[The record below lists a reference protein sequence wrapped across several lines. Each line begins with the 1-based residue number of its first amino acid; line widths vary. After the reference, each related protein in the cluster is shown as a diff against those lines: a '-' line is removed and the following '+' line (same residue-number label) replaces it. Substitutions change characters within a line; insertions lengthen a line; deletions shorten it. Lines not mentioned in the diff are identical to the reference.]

1 MGQLGLSH
9 FGPLEQKIHFKA
21 TLRPKE
27 NPSVNQA
34 LATSSLD
41 SSPETTRFG
50 SGKSVKR
57 LEDQQLLLGA
67 GQYTNDVTLPG
78 QSHLVFLRSP
88 YPHAKIT
95 RLDTM
100 AAKAMPGVYGLI
112 TGQDLLAA
120 GVKPMARPM
129 NFKRADGGPLSSTT
143 RYPLATDTVR
153 FVGEPIAAVVADTE
167 ENARNAAEAIQIE
180 FDPLQSASTLADA
193 LAPNAPLFTEAPDNR
208 VAETRYGDITATQAA
223 FAQAAHVVHLDIV
236 NQRVAALAIEPRSV
250 LAYPENGRLTIRMSS
265 QMPTGVR
272 TTVSDLLGIDKEKV
286 RVLVGDVGGG
296 FGMKTGAYAEDV
308 VTAFCAH
315 TLARP
320 VKWIADRSEE
330 FLSSAHGR
338 DIQTKASLALA
349 QDGKILGLRIE
360 TLANVGA
367 YPTMTGLAIQM
378 LIGPWVQSSVYDI
391 QTIDYHFTGV
401 MTNTASTGAYR
412 GAGRPEAI
420 YNMER
425 LMDEAA
431 RVSGIDRVQLR
442 RKNLIKPDQMPYKN
456 PMGQVYDTGAFEMI
470 MNEALEKADWHGFA
484 KREAASKAKGLWRGL
499 GIATFLEWTGGNAL
513 EENVQVQI
521 LADGMIEVVSAVN
534 AMGQGIA
541 TSLAQ
546 LVVDVFGVDIS
557 QVRVIL
563 GDTDRA
569 NGFGSAGSRSLFTGG
584 SAMRV
589 GAEKTLDKA
598 RELAGQAL
606 EASASDLAYQ
616 GGTFSVKGTDLKI
629 SLADLAKRQPE
640 ARIEMQSST
649 TASGPTWPN
658 GCHICEIEL
667 NPATGE
673 TKVVSY
679 ISMNDAGRIVNP
691 MIVEGQLD
699 GGAVQGMGQALLEG
713 MVYDAESGQL
723 LTGSLM
729 DYAAPRADI
738 MPEMFHTFTNQTVP
752 STNNVLGVKGVGELG
767 TIGAT
772 PCVVNA
778 VADAMARNGHADKAL
793 KLQMPMTAFRLWE
806 LLHSV

>member
-1 MGQLGLSH
+1 M
-9 FGPLEQKIHFKA
+9 
-21 TLRPKE
+21 
-27 NPSVNQA
+27 NQA
-34 LATSSLD
+34 SATSSLD
-41 SSPETTRFG
+41 STPETARFG
-50 SGKSVKR
+50 SGQSVKR
-57 LEDQQLLLGA
+57 LEDQQLLVGA
-67 GQYTNDVTLPG
+67 GQYTNDVSLPN
-78 QSHLVFLRSP
+78 QSFLVFFRSP

-95 RLDTM
+95 RLDTS
-100 AAKAMPGVYGLI
+100 AAKGMPGVHGLI

-120 GVKPMARPM
+120 GVKPMARAM
-129 NFKRADGGPLSSTT
+129 NFKRADGSPLSSTT

-153 FVGEPIAAVVADTE
+153 FVGEPIVAVVADTE
-167 ENARNAAEAIQIE
+167 ENARNASEAIQIE
-180 FDPLQSASTLADA
+180 FDPLQSASNLADA
-193 LAPNAPLFTEAPDNR
+193 LAPNAPLFTDAPDNR

-223 FAQAAHVVHLDIV
+223 FKQAAHVVHLDIV

-250 LAYPENGRLTIRMSS
+250 LAYPENGRLTIRMST

-349 QDGKILGLRIE
+349 QNGKILGLRIE

-431 RVSGIDRVQLR
+431 RVSGIDRVELR
-442 RKNLIKPDQMPYKN
+442 RQNFIKPEQMPYKN
-456 PMGQVYDTGAFEMI
+456 PMGQIYDTGAFEMI
-470 MNEALEKADWHGFA
+470 MNGALEKANWQGFA
-484 KREAASKAKGLWRGL
+484 KREAASKAKGFWRGL

-589 GAEKTLDKA
+589 GAEKALDKA
-598 RELAGQAL
+598 RDLAGLAL
-606 EASASDLAYQ
+606 EASPADLAYQ
-616 GGTFSVKGTDLKI
+616 GGTFSVKGTDLQI

-658 GCHICEIEL
+658 GCHICEVEL

-679 ISMNDAGRIVNP
+679 TSMNDAGRIVNP

-713 MVYDAESGQL
+713 LVYDPESGQL

-738 MPEMFHTFTNQTVP
+738 MPKMFHTFTNQTVP

-793 KLQMPMTAFRLWE
+793 KLQMPMTPYRLWE
-806 LLHSV
+806 LLHSA

>member
-1 MGQLGLSH
+1 M
-9 FGPLEQKIHFKA
+9 
-21 TLRPKE
+21 
-27 NPSVNQA
+27 NQA

-41 SSPETTRFG
+41 PSPETTRFG

-67 GQYTNDVTLPG
+67 GQFTNDVSLPN
-78 QSHLVFLRSP
+78 QSYLVFLRSP

-95 RLDTM
+95 RLDTS

-120 GVKPMARPM
+120 GVKPMARPI
-129 NFKRADGGPLSSTT
+129 NFKRADGGPLSSTN

-153 FVGEPIAAVVADTE
+153 FVGEPIVAVVADTE
-167 ENARNAAEAIQIE
+167 ENARTAAEVIQVE

-223 FAQAAHVVHLDIV
+223 FEQAAHVVHLDIV

-250 LAYPENGRLTIRMSS
+250 LAYPENGRLTLRMSS
-265 QMPTGVR
+265 QMPSGVR
-272 TTVSDLLGIDKEKV
+272 TTISDLIGIDKEKV
-286 RVLVGDVGGG
+286 RVIVGDVGGG

-315 TLARP
+315 TLGRP

-330 FLSSAHGR
+330 FLSSSHGR

-367 YPTMTGLAIQM
+367 YPTMTGLTIQL

-431 RVSGIDRVQLR
+431 RVSGIDRVELR
-442 RKNLIKPDQMPYKN
+442 RKNFIKPEQMPYKN

-470 MNEALEKADWHGFA
+470 MNEALEKANWHSFA
-484 KREAASKAKGLWRGL
+484 KREADSKAKGLWRGL

-521 LADGMIEVVSAVN
+521 LADGMIEVASAVN

-598 RELAGQAL
+598 RHLAGKAL
-606 EASASDLAYQ
+606 EASPADLAYQ
-616 GGTFSVKGTDLKI
+616 AGTFSVKGTDLQI

-658 GCHICEIEL
+658 GCHICEVEL

-679 ISMNDAGRIVNP
+679 TSMNDAGRIVNP

-713 MVYDAESGQL
+713 LVYDAESGQL

-738 MPEMFHTFTNQTVP
+738 MPEMFHTHTNQTVP

-778 VADAMARNGHADKAL
+778 LADALARNGNADKAP
-793 KLQMPMTAFRLWE
+793 KLQMPLTPFRIWE
-806 LLHSV
+806 LLHKA

>member
-1 MGQLGLSH
+1 
-9 FGPLEQKIHFKA
+9 
-21 TLRPKE
+21 
-27 NPSVNQA
+27 VNQA
-34 LATSSLD
+34 SATSSLD
-41 SSPETTRFG
+41 STPETARFG
-50 SGKSVKR
+50 SGQSVKR
-57 LEDQQLLLGA
+57 LEDQQLLVGA
-67 GQYTNDVTLPG
+67 GQYTNDVSLPN
-78 QSHLVFLRSP
+78 QSFLVFFRSP

-95 RLDTM
+95 RLDTS
-100 AAKAMPGVYGLI
+100 AAKGMPGVHGLI

-120 GVKPMARPM
+120 GVKPMARAM
-129 NFKRADGGPLSSTT
+129 NFKRADGSPLSSTT

-153 FVGEPIAAVVADTE
+153 FVGEPIVAVVADTE
-167 ENARNAAEAIQIE
+167 ENARNASEAIQIE
-180 FDPLQSASTLADA
+180 FDPLQSASNLADA
-193 LAPNAPLFTEAPDNR
+193 LAPNAPLFTDAPDNR

-223 FAQAAHVVHLDIV
+223 FKQAAHVVHLDIV

-272 TTVSDLLGIDKEKV
+272 TTVSDLIGIEKENV

-349 QDGKILGLRIE
+349 QNGKILGLRIE

-391 QTIDYHFTGV
+391 QIIDYHFTGV

-431 RVSGIDRVQLR
+431 RVSGIDRVELR
-442 RKNLIKPDQMPYKN
+442 RQNFIKPEQMPYKN
-456 PMGQVYDTGAFEMI
+456 PMGQIYDTGAFEMI
-470 MNEALEKADWHGFA
+470 MNGALEKANWQGFA
-484 KREAASKAKGLWRGL
+484 KRESDSKARGLWRGL

-589 GAEKTLDKA
+589 GAEKALDKA
-598 RELAGQAL
+598 RDLAGQAL
-606 EASASDLAYQ
+606 EASPADLAYQ
-616 GGTFSVKGTDLKI
+616 GGTFSVKGTDLQI

-658 GCHICEIEL
+658 GCHICEVEL

-679 ISMNDAGRIVNP
+679 TSMNDAGRIVNP

-713 MVYDAESGQL
+713 LVYDPESGQL

-738 MPEMFHTFTNQTVP
+738 MPAMFHTFTNQTVP

-778 VADAMARNGHADKAL
+778 VADAMARNGQADKAP
-793 KLQMPMTAFRLWE
+793 KLQMPMTPFRVWE
-806 LLHSV
+806 LLHAG